1 MSIQFDWQVGSDEG
15 RWETLASRRGG
26 PRIHWPWWAWLILAL
41 VVSGIAAG
49 GYFVLRRR
57 YAAAVGMAE
66 FQIQN
71 VIDLEARAFAQG
83 DEERYLE
90 QQDITALDWYRWQRL
105 RIQPDCPSLLT
116 EAQSLR
122 AYCSPVLPAAI
133 ASLDLQ
139 GDVAWVQVLEGEP
152 QVRRVRFY
160 RQTNAGWKHTGPLP
174 GFWRDET
181 ATQYGLVSIRYHQR
195 DRPLVDPLLER
206 VSRSQRDVCQTI
218 YCPIVSE
225 LDVVL
230 TIDAPPYIRPYLDS
244 DPRPQGSD
252 TLYLSSPWLTG
263 VPEDE
268 PAQFAEETYWATYAL
283 ASRAIKATTGRPLNP
298 LQEAVVLEYA
308 HWYVAQ
314 DTALA
319 PILGRIIVRNGVDAL
334 QEVFR
339 TLREEDS
346 LNAFVSF
353 WLDISSEEQI
363 DSYFGTLLG
372 IERDALVAG
381 RLQTYLLLQDN
392 RQPWWF
398 EEQEQRF
405 SQYQVS
411 DTGPLPQVEVQA
423 AQVTG
428 DQASVTLAS
437 TSVSPPYLTTVVHY
451 RRRGQEWLH
460 TSPLLGA
467 R

>member
-1 MSIQFDWQVGSDEG
+1 MSVQFDWQVGSNEG
-15 RWETLASRRGG
+15 QWEILASRGGG
-26 PRIHWPWWAWLILAL
+26 PRIHWPWWIWLILAL
-41 VVSGIAAG
+41 VVSGMAAG
-49 GYFVLRRR
+49 GYLLLRRR
-57 YAAAVGMAE
+57 YAAAVSMAE

-71 VIDLEARAFAQG
+71 VIDIEARAFAQG

-90 QQDITALDWYRWQRL
+90 QQDIAALDWYRWQQL

-116 EAQSLR
+116 EAQSLS
-122 AYCSPVLPAAI
+122 AYCSPALPAVI

-139 GDVAWVQVLEGEP
+139 GDVAWVQVLEGGP

-160 RQTNAGWKHTGPLP
+160 RQTNAGWKHTAPQP
-174 GFWRDET
+174 GFWRGET
-181 ATQYGLVSIRYHQR
+181 TTQYGRVSVHYHER
-195 DRPLVDPLLER
+195 DRPQIDPLLQHL
-206 VSRSQRDVCQTI
+206 SRSQHDVCQTI
-218 YCPIVSE
+218 YCPTVSE

-230 TIDAPPYIRPYLDS
+230 TIDVPPYIHPYLDS

-252 TLYLSSPWLTG
+252 TLYLSSPWVAG
-263 VPEDE
+263 VPEDQ

-283 ASRAIKATTGRPLNP
+283 ASRAIKATTGQPLNP
-298 LQEAVVLEYA
+298 LQEAVLVEYA

-314 DTALA
+314 DTTLA
-319 PILGRIIVRNGVDAL
+319 PILGRILARNGVGAL

-353 WLDISSEEQI
+353 WLDISSGEQV
-363 DSYFGTLLG
+363 DRYFETLLG

-411 DTGPLPQVEVQA
+411 DTRLLPQVEVQA

-428 DQASVTLAS
+428 DRASVTLAP
-437 TSVSPPYLTTVVHY
+437 TSVSPPYLTSVVYY

-460 TSPLLGA
+460 TSPLLGT